1 MAIANAIRE
10 KSSMTAPL
18 SFPAGMVAAVRD
30 IQSESGSPLYVVG
43 LPISFTLT
51 GWDPD
56 VQGTTYKLEAVGY
69 KPGANGV

>member
-30 IQSESGSPLYVVG
+30 IQSESGSPPLCGRSTNIIYTHRLG
-43 LPISFTLT
+43 P
-51 GWDPD
+51 
-56 VQGTTYKLEAVGY
+56 
-69 KPGANGV
+69 

>member
-1 MAIANAIRE
+1 MMAIANAIRE

-56 VQGTTYKLEAVGY
+56 V
-69 KPGANGV
+69 

>member
-30 IQSESGSPLYVVG
+30 IQGGGGSPTYVVG

-56 VQGTTYKLEAVGY
+56 TWGTTYKLNAVGY